1 MIEDVA
7 PLAIPVLFIAFI
19 IAEVIRPA
27 RKLPKVSWW
36 QLKGVLFFVM
46 TGVIASV
53 LPFAWQGFVDKHA
66 LLHLSRFGTVGGAAA
81 GYVLFQLATY
91 WWHRLQHTSSFLWR
105 WSHQIH
111 HSAERVDIYGVGL
124 FHPFDVAAFTALG
137 SIVYS
142 LLLGLSPAAVALANV
157 YGLFASFLQHANI
170 RTPRW
175 LGYIIQR
182 PEAHGIHHQRG
193 VHGYNY
199 ADLPLW
205 DMVFGTFR
213 NPAIWREQAGFYEGG
228 SKRIGAMLI
237 GRDISTPESNPMSSR
252 PEAYREPARAAA

>member
-1 MIEDVA
+1 MHDIPDLLKQLAVPA
-7 PLAIPVLFIAFI
+7 SWLAIPVALWNDWREQKA
-19 IAEVIRPA
+19 ARTSGLASWATEVGIPVA
-27 RKLPKVSWW
+27 VLASTFVS
-36 QLKGVLFFVM
+36 
-46 TGVIASV
+46 
-53 LPFAWQGFVDKHA
+53 
-66 LLHLSRFGTVGGAAA
+66 
-81 GYVLFQLATY
+81 Y
-91 WWHRLQHTSSFLWR
+91 WLHRLFHRVSFLWR
-105 WSHQIH
+105 AAHQMH
-111 HSAERVDIYGVGL
+111 HSAERVDIWGVLL
-124 FHPFDVAAFTALG
+124 FHPFDIAAFAALS

-142 LLLGLSPAAVALANV
+142 LVLGLAPSAVALAGL
-157 YGLFASFLQHANI
+157 YGIFAAFLQHANI

-175 LGYIIQR
+175 LGTIIQR

-213 NPAIWREQAGFYEGG
+213 NPAVWREQAGFYEGG

-252 PEAYREPARAAA
+252 PPAYREPERAAA